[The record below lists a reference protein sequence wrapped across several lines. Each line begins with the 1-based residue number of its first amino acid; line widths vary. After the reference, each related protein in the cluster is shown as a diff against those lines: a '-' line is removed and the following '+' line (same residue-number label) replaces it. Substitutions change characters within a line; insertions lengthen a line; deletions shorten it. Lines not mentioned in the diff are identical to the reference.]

1 MTLAL
6 QGGESSMFRS
16 PALVLIVAVSL
27 VAGRFGLLC
36 EAEKIERHQPATCHH
51 ASGPADATLSVAGN
65 WEEADCGHART
76 SIPMCAG
83 RDSSSP
89 QAIQQVM
96 PGDTAAA
103 LATPIYRLSVR
114 VDVHPPRRPVQERMP
129 LERRPLLTNLRI

>member
-6 QGGESSMFRS
+6 QGSESTMFRS

-36 EAEKIERHQPATCHH
+36 GDGTIERHQPATCHH
-51 ASGPADATLSVAGN
+51 AGGHADTTVSVAGN
-65 WEEADCGHART
+65 WEKADCGHART
-76 SIPMCAG
+76 TIPTCVDG
-83 RDSSSP
+83 NSSVP

-114 VDVHPPRRPVQERMP
+114 VDVHTPRRPVDERTR
-129 LERRPLLTNLRI
+129 LGRRPLSTNLRI